1 MKFVRELQTESRSS
15 TQSTAGRRTPLG
27 GIQTDNSHDHP
38 MITLVQ
44 SGAFIPRI
52 ILAKEAGPAV
62 RYAAEEFLRYINRMT
77 QCYYSTAIADDASPV
92 ASSEIVIGDS
102 VHRAQLFRDID
113 PAKLAREEIVVRT
126 RGRHLLL
133 LGGSPRATLYA
144 VYELLERLGVRWWTA
159 KVEHVP
165 FSPRLDI
172 PELNVRFTPPL
183 SYRAEYYV
191 EAMDADWQARLR
203 LNAGTMTQQYLADRH
218 GGMEHFAADKAG
230 HTYAGLVPIDQYFDR
245 HPEYFSEVN
254 GVRQRHLNQLCCTH
268 PDVADIAAAT
278 ARRWLDATP
287 DCRIVSATQ
296 NDHRNWC
303 TCRNCQALIDREGAP
318 SALVLNLANEIA
330 KRLVKTHPQVL
341 VDTFAYDWTLAAPR
355 KMQAHPNVLVRLAP
369 IWNCFGHSIRS
380 CPANEPC
387 RTAFAAWSRIAQH
400 LFVWHYV
407 TDFNQY
413 LMPYPNLMS
422 LRDDLQFYIEHG
434 VKGAFYQG
442 NGNSLGG
449 DMSELKSYLIA
460 KLLWNP
466 QLDAAAL
473 CAEFLAGY
481 YRAAAPAVAEYLAV
495 FEKARGKEHAF
506 TYASKN
512 KSAPHREPAVLA
524 RAGQALGRARHLAHD
539 DPEVLDR
546 LELIQARLDY
556 TGQRNIARALDVL
569 ERHGVTHYAED
580 AARATVAF
588 LRRRWLFAPRKH
600 PTITLRGGG
609 SRLTVVPALGGRIT
623 VFGPARGRLNFMAQN
638 SPAAQSYPYCIGYEE
653 YSERQFQ
660 SAGYTEPYE
669 VIARSA
675 HELRLRAR
683 LDNGLL
689 IDRRISLNPGTG
701 AVHVDSVLR
710 NPTGITVQA
719 DLRGHLEIDLG
730 TPPDEV
736 DGFKAGAWSGE
747 ERPMGW
753 KFWSAKTRRG
763 FWQSWTRRSVGAT
776 FLGSNPAEKTTLSLD
791 LAVAEFD
798 RPLAPG
804 QTQRLRHSFGWML
817 TPD

>member
-1 MKFVRELQTESRSS
+1 
-15 TQSTAGRRTPLG
+15 
-27 GIQTDNSHDHP
+27 
-38 MITLVQ
+38 MITFVQ
-44 SGAFIPRI
+44 SGSFKPRVV
-52 ILAKEAGPAV
+52 LAKDAGVAV
-62 RYAAEEFLRYINRMT
+62 RYAAEELLRYVNRMT
-77 QCYYSTAIADDASPV
+77 QCDYGTAITDDTGPV
-92 ASSEIVIGDS
+92 APSEVIIGDS
-102 VHRAQLFRDID
+102 THRRQLFPDID

-126 RGRHLLL
+126 RDRHLLL

-159 KVEHVP
+159 KVAQVP
-165 FSPRLDI
+165 ACQRLDL

-183 SYRAEYYV
+183 IYRSVYYV
-191 EAMDADWQARLR
+191 EAMDADWLARQR
-203 LNAGTMTQQYLADRH
+203 LNAGTMTQQYLAERH

-230 HTYAGLVPIDQYFDR
+230 HTYAGLVPVDQYFDR
-245 HPEYFSEVN
+245 HPEYFSEIN

-303 TCRNCQALIDREGAP
+303 TCQNCQALIDREGAP
-318 SALVLNLANEIA
+318 SALVLNLANAIA
-330 KRLVKTHPQVL
+330 QRLAKTHPQVL

-355 KMQAHPNVLVRLAP
+355 RMKAHPNVLVRLAP

-387 RTAFAAWSRIAQH
+387 RAAFAAWSRIAKH

-413 LMPYPNLMS
+413 LMPYPNLTP
-422 LRDDLQFYIEHG
+422 LRDDLHFYIEHG

-449 DMSELKSYLIA
+449 DMSELKTYLIA

-473 CAEFLAGY
+473 RAEFLTGY
-481 YRAAAPAVAEYLAV
+481 YRAAAPAVEEYLTV
-495 FEKARGKEHAF
+495 LEKARGKEHAF
-506 TYASKN
+506 TYANKN
-512 KSAPHREPAVLA
+512 KSAPHREPAALA
-524 RAGQALGRARHLAHD
+524 RAGKALVRATRLGQD
-539 DPEVLDR
+539 DPEVLAR

-556 TGQRNIARALDVL
+556 TGRRNKARTLDVL

-580 AARATVAF
+580 GSRATIAF
-588 LRRRWLFAPRKH
+588 LRRWWLFAPRKH
-600 PTITLRGGG
+600 AVITLRGGG
-609 SRLTVVPALGGRIT
+609 SRLDVVPALGGRI
-623 VFGPARGRLNFMAQN
+623 VAFGPANGRINFMAQN
-638 SPAAQSYPYCIGYEE
+638 SPAAHPYPYCIGYEE

-675 HELRLRAR
+675 REVRLRAR
-683 LDNGLL
+683 LDNGLQ
-689 IDRRISLNPGTG
+689 IERRITLEARTG

-710 NPTGITVQA
+710 NPTGTTVQA

-730 TPPDEV
+730 TPPAEV
-736 DGFKAGAWSGE
+736 EGFKAGAWNGDQLPVE
-747 ERPMGW
+747 W
-753 KFWSAKTRRG
+753 KFWSAKTGRG
-763 FWQSWTRRSVGAT
+763 FWQSWTRRSVGAI
-776 FLGSNPAEKTTLSLD
+776 FLGSNPAAKTTLSLD

-798 RPLAPG
+798 GPLAPG
-804 QTQRLRHSFGWML
+804 KTQRLRHSFGWML
-817 TPD
+817 KRE

>member
-776 FLGSNPAEKTTLSLD
+776 FLGSTPAEKTTLSLD